1 MEKGALLKY
10 LQGGGDREK
19 KTEEELRQKEKKRV
33 E

>member
-19 KTEEELRQKEKKRV
+19 KWIMQGEWIMLQGE
-33 E
+33 

>member
-19 KTEEELRQKEKKRV
+19 KTEEELKQTGNFYV
-33 E
+33 